1 MPNRIARN
9 GWIPDYPDH
18 RDYTL
23 ANNTRV
29 RDMLARAG
37 IPEDEDIAA
46 TRGLPEVVD
55 LREWCS
61 PVEHQETLGSCTAH
75 AAVALVEFFQRRRF
89 GTHLNA
95 SRLFLYKVTRNL
107 AGTQGDCGAT
117 LRDTMKALVLFGVPP
132 EEHWAYA
139 PDDFNLEPEAFQYAL
154 AQNYQ
159 AEVYYRLDASGTSP
173 QELLHCVKVHLAHE
187 IPVMFGLSIYSA
199 MYDVGQDGLIP
210 RPSPTEPPAGEHAI
224 VAVGYDDRIEI
235 PHPVNETTTTGA
247 LLIRNSWGTDW
258 GMEGYGWLP
267 YDYVLW
273 NLTSDWWAL
282 LKSEWVDPD
291 NAERR

>member
-1 MPNRIARN
+1 MPNRIAGK
-9 GWIPDYPDH
+9 GWIPDTPDH

-23 ANNTRV
+23 ANNARV
-29 RDMLARAG
+29 RDMLAHAG
-37 IPEDEDIAA
+37 IPKDKDIA
-46 TRGLPEVVD
+46 TMRGLPESMD

-61 PVEHQETLGSCTAH
+61 PVEYQETLGSCAAH
-75 AAVALVEFFQRRRF
+75 AAVALVEFFQRKTF
-89 GTHLNA
+89 GTHLDA

-107 AGTQGDCGAT
+107 AGTQGDCGAS

-139 PDDFNLEPEAFQYAL
+139 PDDFDFEPGAFQYAL

-159 AEVYYRLDASGTSP
+159 AEVYYRLDASGTP
-173 QELLHCVKVHLAHE
+173 PKELLHCVKVHLARKL
-187 IPVMFGLSIYSA
+187 PVMFGLSIYPA
-199 MYDVGQDGLIP
+199 MDSVGQDGLVP
-210 RPSPTEPPAGEHAI
+210 RPSLTEPPAGGHAI
-224 VAVGYDDRIEI
+224 VAVGYDDLREI
-235 PHPVNETTTTGA
+235 PHPGNETTTTGA

-273 NLTSDWWAL
+273 HLTSDWWAL
-282 LKSEWVDPD
+282 LKNEWVDPD